1 MIEPK
6 IPGNE
11 EFRLAALHAV
21 PLLDTAADPD
31 FDAVVQ
37 IGQALFGTESCVIT
51 LIDAER
57 QWFKAKAGFDGVE
70 GPRATSFC
78 GHAILEDDVFVI
90 LDSHKDERFHDN
102 PAVTGAPFV
111 RFYAGAQILLPS
123 GYTIGTV
130 CIFDPKP
137 RESFSLEDCIKLKQL
152 AKLAL
157 TAVTVRALRQ
167 DLDISRSLAE
177 RCEAAMQA
185 SPGPLA
191 LLNLYGQLTYFND
204 AFAALCVNWPDPGTT
219 LTDALGLTIESW
231 SAEAMQAS
239 GRREMQ
245 LSLGGQDNSQG
256 NTAPLAIYRDG
267 GGFVVALVQD

>member
-11 EFRLAALHAV
+11 EFRLAALHAL

-37 IGQALFGTESCVIT
+37 IGQTLFGVQSCVIT

-57 QWFKAKAGFDGVE
+57 QWFKARAGFSDSE

-102 PAVTGAPFV
+102 PAVIGHPFV
-111 RFYAGAQILLPS
+111 RFYAGAQVVLPS
-123 GYTIGTV
+123 GYTVGTV
-130 CIFDPKP
+130 CIFDPTP
-137 RESFSLEDCIKLKQL
+137 RQDFSLEERDKLKQL
-152 AKLAL
+152 ARLAL
-157 TAVTVRALRQ
+157 TAISVRALRQ
-167 DLDISRSLAE
+167 DLDISRNLAE

-185 SPGPLA
+185 APDPLA
-191 LLNLYGQLTYFND
+191 LLDVQGRLTYFND
-204 AFAALCVNWPDPGTT
+204 AFAALCPDWPDPGAGFAA
-219 LTDALGLTIESW
+219 ALGLGDEAW
-231 SAEAMQAS
+231 SAEAMRQG

-245 LSLGGQDNSQG
+245 VPLNTQG
-256 NTAPLAIYRDG
+256 LTTALAVYRDG
-267 GGFVVALVQD
+267 SGFVVAPAQG

>member
-11 EFRLAALHAV
+11 EFRLAALHAL

-31 FDAVVQ
+31 FDAVVNT
-37 IGQALFGTESCVIT
+37 GQALFGTESCVIT

-57 QWFKAKAGFDGVE
+57 QWFKARAGFCEVE
-70 GPRATSFC
+70 GPRSTSFC
-78 GHAILEDDVFVI
+78 GHAILESEVFVI
-90 LDSHKDERFHDN
+90 PDAHQDERFHDN

-111 RFYAGAQILLPS
+111 RFYAGAQIVLPS
-123 GYTIGTV
+123 GYTVGTV

-137 RESFSLEDCIKLKQL
+137 RHDFGLPERAKLENL

-157 TAVTVRALRQ
+157 TAITVRALRQ
-167 DLDISRSLAE
+167 DLDVSRNLAE

-204 AFAALCVNWPDPGTT
+204 AFAALCVDWPDPGTT
-219 LTDALGLTIESW
+219 LTDALGLTVESW
-231 SAEAMQAS
+231 SAASMQAS

-245 LSLGGQDNSQG
+245 VSLGGQG
-256 NTAPLAIYRDG
+256 NITALAVYRDG
-267 GGFVVALVQD
+267 GGFVVAPVPG